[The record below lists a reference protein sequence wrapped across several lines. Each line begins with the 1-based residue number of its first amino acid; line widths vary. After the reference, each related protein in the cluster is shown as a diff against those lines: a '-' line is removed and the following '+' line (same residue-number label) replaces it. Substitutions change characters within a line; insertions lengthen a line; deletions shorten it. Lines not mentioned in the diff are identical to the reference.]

1 MPKNEIL
8 VYNYSKER
16 LPLTKKEIVSRSQR
30 ILTLFGEREKVCLS
44 LIFVSPSEIKKLNH
58 YWRKKNEP
66 TTVLTFP
73 YSADSFSKD
82 HQEIKEKDLGD
93 IFFCPVIIKKRAQES
108 KISYKKYFVILL
120 IHSLAH
126 LYGYDHKNKR
136 DSLIMEEVEK
146 NILAKLNFK

>member
-73 YSADSFSKD
+73 YSADSLSKD

-120 IHSLAH
+120 INSLAH

>member
-16 LPLTKKEIVSRSQR
+16 LPLTKKEIVSLSQR

-44 LIFVSPSEIKKLNH
+44 LIFVSPSEIKKINH

-73 YSADSFSKD
+73 YSADSLSKD

-108 KISYKKYFVILL
+108 KISYKKNFVILL

>member
-16 LPLTKKEIVSRSQR
+16 LPLTKKEIISLSQR

-73 YSADSFSKD
+73 YSADSLSKD

-108 KISYKKYFVILL
+108 KISYKKHFVILL